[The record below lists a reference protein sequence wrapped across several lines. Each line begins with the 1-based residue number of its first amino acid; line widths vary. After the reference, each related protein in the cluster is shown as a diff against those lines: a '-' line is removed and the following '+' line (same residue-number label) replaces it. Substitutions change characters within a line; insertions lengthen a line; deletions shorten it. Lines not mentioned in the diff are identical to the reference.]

1 MHDLVTSKTGHK
13 CGTALFY
20 HSLYSQAWGGGA
32 NKESAT
38 VSFLQLS
45 HRYTKTRMTQSDA
58 LAFEKPGN

>member
-1 MHDLVTSKTGHK
+1 MELHCFTIPCIARPG
-13 CGTALFY
+13 
-20 HSLYSQAWGGGA
+20 GGGA